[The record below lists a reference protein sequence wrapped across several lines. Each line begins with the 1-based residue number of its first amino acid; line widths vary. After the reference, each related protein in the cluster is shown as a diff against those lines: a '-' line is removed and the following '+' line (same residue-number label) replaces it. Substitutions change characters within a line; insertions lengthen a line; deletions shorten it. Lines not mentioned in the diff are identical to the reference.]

1 MQEGMGDDFSIMAAL
16 PLLIVNINIFVF
28 CLLKHS
34 VCDSPPAHSFR
45 GRITVDFSLIASGKE
60 KKRARMHSRCKI
72 QPLSVRNK
80 NARNV
85 I

>member
-16 PLLIVNINIFVF
+16 PLLIVNINISVF
-28 CLLKHS
+28 CLLKHA

-60 KKRARMHSRCKI
+60 KKKGQEHI
-72 QPLSVRNK
+72 QDVRSNL
-80 NARNV
+80 
-85 I
+85 